1 VLLLPVLLAL
11 ACGGP
16 QKGSPRGREVILS
29 TEAHD
34 ERVGEQTAMQ
44 VGGAMGFVEDPALT
58 AYVAAVGKRV
68 ARYAPRGGFQYQFK
82 IVDQDVP
89 NAFAL
94 PGGYIYVSR
103 GLLIMSNSEDELAGV
118 LGHEVIHVAARHAA
132 ARQSVIQGMP
142 GFAQFLAGGYIAEYY
157 IAEYGRDQ
165 ERESDRLGQG
175 LAGLA
180 GYDPQGLADFLTGL
194 EFQERLR
201 LGGSRLPGYLDS
213 HPATSERTASASSR
227 ARMVAWRRVPEIA
240 PGRAG
245 YLERIDGLVVG
256 TSASEGVFQDNRFL
270 HPELGFTLRFPPDW
284 DTQNTR
290 QAVGAIS
297 PQRDAVVS
305 LEHEARGDDPQQA
318 ASGFIE
324 KASAQGLRVTKLQP
338 VKLGGLRAIRAQG
351 RASASGAS
359 LQVQLTWVAHR
370 GSIYRITGIASPRA
384 GSRYDATFFSVAR
397 SFRPLPPEARQ
408 SIRERRLRI
417 AHAHS
422 GETLPQL
429 SQRTGNLWNV
439 QETAVMNGVFANA
452 RLESGQLVKVALPER
467 YEQGSSPGAPP
478 SANR

>member
-1 VLLLPVLLAL
+1 MPWLGRAALLLAVLLAL
-11 ACGGP
+11 ACGGS
-16 QKGSPRGREVILS
+16 QKGSAPRREVILA

-44 VGGAMGFVEDPALT
+44 VGGAMGFVEEPELA
-58 AYVAAVGKRV
+58 AYVEAVGKRV

-103 GLLIMSNSEDELAGV
+103 GLLVMSNSEDELAGV

-132 ARQSVIQGMP
+132 ARQSVVKGMP
-142 GFAQFLAGGYIAEYY
+142 GFMQLLAGGY

-180 GYDPQGLADFLTGL
+180 GYDPQGLADFLTSL

-201 LGGSRLPGYLDS
+201 LGGSRLPGYFDS

-227 ARMVAWRRVPEIA
+227 ARMVSWDRVPEIA
-240 PGRAG
+240 SGRAA

-290 QAVGAIS
+290 QAVGAVS

-305 LEHEARGDDPQQA
+305 LEYQARGDDPQRA
-318 ASGFIE
+318 ASGYLE
-324 KASAQGLRVTKLQP
+324 KMRAQGLRVEKAQP
-338 VKLGGLRAIRAQG
+338 VKLGGLRAFRAQG
-351 RASASGAS
+351 RASASGVS
-359 LQVQLTWVAHR
+359 LPVQITWVAHR
-370 GSIYRITGIASPRA
+370 GGVYRITGIAGPRA
-384 GSRYDATFFSVAR
+384 GSRYDAAFISVAR

-408 SIRERRLRI
+408 SIREQRLRI
-417 AHAHS
+417 AQARA
-422 GETLPQL
+422 GESLTQL
-429 SQRTGNLWNV
+429 SQRTGNVWNV
-439 QETAVMNGVFANA
+439 QETAVMNGIFANT

-467 YEQGSSPGAPP
+467 YEGDESPPKAG
-478 SANR
+478 R

>member
-1 VLLLPVLLAL
+1 
-11 ACGGP
+11 
-16 QKGSPRGREVILS
+16 
-29 TEAHD
+29 
-34 ERVGEQTAMQ
+34 
-44 VGGAMGFVEDPALT
+44 
-58 AYVAAVGKRV
+58 
-68 ARYAPRGGFQYQFK
+68 
-82 IVDQDVP
+82 
-89 NAFAL
+89 
-94 PGGYIYVSR
+94 VSR

-132 ARQSVIQGMP
+132 ARQSVIEGMP
-142 GFAQFLAGGYIAEYY
+142 GFMQFLAGGT

-180 GYDPQGLADFLTGL
+180 GYDPQGLADFLTSL

-227 ARMVAWRRVPEIA
+227 ARMVAWQRSPEIA

-245 YLERIDGLVVG
+245 YLEKIDGLVVG
-256 TSASEGVFQDNRFL
+256 TSASEGVFQGNRFL

-290 QAVGAIS
+290 QAVGAIA

-305 LEHEARGDDPQQA
+305 LEHEAMGDDPQRA
-318 ASGFIE
+318 ASGFLE
-324 KASAQGLRVTKLQP
+324 KARSQGLRVEKLQP
-338 VKLGGLRAIRAQG
+338 VKLGGLRAVRAQG
-351 RASASGAS
+351 RVSASGAS

-370 GSIYRITGIASPRA
+370 GSIYRITGVAGPRA
-384 GSRYDATFFSVAR
+384 GSRYDGIFFSVAR
-397 SFRPLPPEARQ
+397 SFRPLPAEARQ
-408 SIRERRLRI
+408 SIREQRLRI
-417 AHAHS
+417 ARARS

-429 SQRTGNLWNV
+429 SRRTGNVWNV
-439 QETAVMNGVFANA
+439 QETAVMNGLFANA

-467 YEQGSSPGAPP
+467 YEPGTSPGGAP
-478 SANR
+478 